1 MRKLKWKRSLGALT
15 VVSSLFLAGCQST
28 SESEEKTED
37 GPVEI
42 TYSIWDPVQLPG
54 MKAAAEAFNEQE
66 ENITVNVEVTPWG
79 QYWTKLESS
88 AKGGNMPD
96 IFWMHSNEIAK
107 YSEGDVLMDLS
118 EVIESDEEMDLSLF
132 PDELTEQY
140 TDGEQMLGI
149 PKDYSTIGLW
159 YNKDLFDEA
168 GIDYPDE
175 TWTWDTLLENAM
187 KLTDEEA
194 GVYGFLAPLNR
205 EEGYHNFIY
214 QNGGE
219 VLSEDKKESGFRDP
233 ATIEAVQWYVDLS
246 MKYGVSPTAGE
257 FADNSNMSYFQSG
270 RAAMALFGSWMT
282 AEIAS
287 NEESNEFGDVAV
299 MPKGKNRATIFNGL
313 ANSISANTKHPE
325 AAIKFLKFLSSE
337 EGMRIQGQEG
347 GAIPALKGA
356 DSSFVEA
363 YPQFNTEIFLEEMEY
378 REIKPYSKFTTRWE
392 NVENDTLIPA
402 FTGEKTVEEVSE
414 QLANNVEAILEVE

>member
-1 MRKLKWKRSLGALT
+1 
-15 VVSSLFLAGCQST
+15 
-28 SESEEKTED
+28 
-37 GPVEI
+37 
-42 TYSIWDPVQLPG
+42 
-54 MKAAAEAFNEQE
+54 
-66 ENITVNVEVTPWG
+66 
-79 QYWTKLESS
+79 
-88 AKGGNMPD
+88 
-96 IFWMHSNEIAK
+96 
-107 YSEGDVLMDLS
+107 MDLS